1 MKLIQAPRPPGIWD
15 LRTARISLWP
25 AVTINPI
32 LVPLPSRTAL
42 VAVMKI
48 RSFHQVY
55 QSIHTNSSTMINFSE
70 LTFPIL
76 QAFQLSSHLCG
87 AIFDPNAL
95 IMIGWR
101 HFRPDSIPLWRENA
115 YVRKCSLQKVS
126 VTRSILLSGNFDS
139 RTPTSTP
146 NRYPLLFLG
155 IDSESLVL

>member
-32 LVPLPSRTAL
+32 LAPLPSRTAL

-55 QSIHTNSSTMINFSE
+55 QSFHNNSSTKMNFSE
-70 LTFPIL
+70 LTFP
-76 QAFQLSSHLCG
+76 QAFQLSSHLCD

-95 IMIGWR
+95 IMIG
-101 HFRPDSIPLWRENA
+101 
-115 YVRKCSLQKVS
+115 
-126 VTRSILLSGNFDS
+126 
-139 RTPTSTP
+139 
-146 NRYPLLFLG
+146 
-155 IDSESLVL
+155 